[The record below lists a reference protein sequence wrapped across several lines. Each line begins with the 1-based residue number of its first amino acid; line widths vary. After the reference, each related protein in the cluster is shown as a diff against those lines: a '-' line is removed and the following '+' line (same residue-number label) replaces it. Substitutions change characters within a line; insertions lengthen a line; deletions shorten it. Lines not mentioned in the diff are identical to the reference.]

1 MASHRYFVSGTLVY
15 ISQLSLTDF
24 RSYAQA
30 DVRLTPGI
38 NVLIG
43 PNGVGKTNIVEA
55 VGYLATLSSHRVS
68 NDAPLLRFGSE
79 RAVIRGA
86 VHRGERTTSLEVEI
100 TSGKVNRARINRA
113 NPVRAREILGI
124 VRTVLFAPEDLALIK
139 GDPSNR
145 RKFLDDLL
153 SSLRPVEVG
162 TKNDYDR
169 IVKQRNALLKS
180 VRGKAKLTS
189 SQEATLQA
197 WDLQLAATGARLM
210 RGRLNVLALL
220 EPYMAAAYADLA
232 DGAKNATMHYVSSI
246 SDDAPGAALGHE
258 QLPELSQEQLQD
270 HLLDALEANRARELE
285 RGITLFGPHRDDL
298 ALYLGSTP
306 AKGYASH
313 GETWSFALALRLAS
327 YRVFGDDDPRPGSGP
342 ILILDDVFAELDATR
357 RDRLAHIVAGAEQVL
372 VTAAVPEDVPSALKG
387 AFFQVSPG
395 HVDDV

>member
-1 MASHRYFVSGTLVY
+1 MY

-30 DVRLTPGI
+30 DVRLAPGI

-68 NDAPLLRFGSE
+68 NDAPLIRFGAE
-79 RAVIRGA
+79 RAIIRGA
-86 VHRGERTTSLEVEI
+86 LHRAERVTSLEVEI

-113 NPVRAREILGI
+113 NPVRAREIVGI

-153 SSLRPVEVG
+153 LSLRPAEVA
-162 TKNDYDR
+162 TKNDYER

-180 VRGKAKLTS
+180 VRGRTTLNS

-197 WDLQLAATGARLM
+197 WDLQLAAMGARLM
-210 RGRLNVLALL
+210 HGRLRVLELL

-232 DGAKNATMHYVSSI
+232 DGAKSASTQYLSSI
-246 SDDAPGAALGHE
+246 SGEGPEAELDHS
-258 QLPELSQEQLQD
+258 QLPGLTQQQLQEQLL
-270 HLLDALEANRARELE
+270 HMVESNRDRELE
-285 RGITLFGPHRDDL
+285 RGITLFGPHRDNV

-313 GETWSFALALRLAS
+313 GETWSFALALRLAA

-372 VTAAVPEDVPSALKG
+372 VTAAVPEDVPSTLKG
-387 AFFQVSPG
+387 SFFQVSPG

>member
-1 MASHRYFVSGTLVY
+1 MY

-30 DVRLTPGI
+30 DVRLSPGI

-55 VGYLATLSSHRVS
+55 IGYLANLSSHRVS
-68 NDAPLLRFGSE
+68 NDGPLLRLGAE

-86 VHRGERTTSLEVEI
+86 VHRADRVTSLEVEI
-100 TSGKVNRARINRA
+100 TSGKINKARINRA

-124 VRTVLFAPEDLALIK
+124 VRTVLFAPEDLSLIK
-139 GDPSNR
+139 SDPSFR

-153 SSLRPVEVG
+153 ISLRPVESG
-162 TKNDYDR
+162 TKNDYER

-180 VRGKAKLTS
+180 VRGKSKLSS

-197 WDLQLAATGARLM
+197 WDLQLAASGARLM
-210 RGRLNVLALL
+210 HGRLKVLQLI

-232 DGAKNATMHYVSSI
+232 DGTKTASVQYLSSL
-246 SDDAPGAALGHE
+246 SAENSPNESGLT
-258 QLPELSQEQLQD
+258 ELSQDELQEQILQVV
-270 HLLDALEANRARELE
+270 ENNRSREID

-298 ALYLGSTP
+298 ALYLGNTP

-313 GETWSFALALRLAS
+313 GETWSFALALRLAA
-327 YRVFGDDDPRPGSGP
+327 YRVFGDDDPRPGAGP

-372 VTAAVPEDVPSALKG
+372 VTAAVPEDVPAALKG
-387 AFFQVSPG
+387 SFFQVSPG
-395 HVDDV
+395 QVDDV

>member
-1 MASHRYFVSGTLVY
+1 MSLTVLLSGTLVY

-30 DVRLTPGI
+30 DVRLSPGI

-55 VGYLATLSSHRVS
+55 IGYLANLSSHRVS
-68 NDAPLLRFGSE
+68 NDGPLLRFGTE

-86 VHRGERTTSLEVEI
+86 VHRAERVTSLEVEI
-100 TSGKVNRARINRA
+100 TSGKINKARINRA

-124 VRTVLFAPEDLALIK
+124 VRTVLFAPEDLSLIK
-139 GDPSNR
+139 ADPSFR

-153 SSLRPVEVG
+153 VSLRPVEGG
-162 TKNDYDR
+162 TKSDYER

-180 VRGKAKLTS
+180 VRGKSKISS
-189 SQEATLQA
+189 SQEATLMA

-210 RGRLNVLALL
+210 RGRLNVLELL
-220 EPYMAAAYADLA
+220 KPYVVAAYADLA
-232 DGAKNATMHYVSSI
+232 DGAKIASVQYLSSL
-246 SDDAPGAALGHE
+246 SAEGAA
-258 QLPELSQEQLQD
+258 PELDPQILSQLSQDELQE
-270 HLLDALEANRARELE
+270 LILRAVESNRAKEID
-285 RGITLFGPHRDDL
+285 RGLTLFGPHRDDL
-298 ALYLGSTP
+298 ALHLGNTP

-313 GETWSFALALRLAS
+313 GETWSFALALRLAA

-372 VTAAVPEDVPSALKG
+372 VTAAVPEDVPTALKG
-387 AFFQVSPG
+387 SFFQVSPG
-395 HVDDV
+395 QVDDV